1 VHTRINARASYYCFL
16 HIIIKIVCVRWTA
29 LEPLLHVVL
38 PFTALVLGGV
48 KPHKAAPLA
57 VLGIVPD
64 LDALFLVHRS
74 ISHSA
79 VILSLAWAPIL
90 AITYFKPRYRKL
102 GLLVLLSHP
111 VIDMMGSSTP
121 ILWPLLDT
129 SIHISLSLNGK
140 VGEGVSL
147 IPRVEVQRTATVFK
161 QVTSIDYPL
170 FTGEGLTVSLLL
182 LIPLALNLLRER
194 RSAGNAHGIT

>member
-1 VHTRINARASYYCFL
+1 MDCFRASPTRRPPIHSPGPRRSQTTQGSPTSSPRHSTRPGRTIPGAPK
-16 HIIIKIVCVRWTA
+16 HI
-29 LEPLLHVVL
+29 P
-38 PFTALVLGGV
+38 LGGD
-48 KPHKAAPLA
+48 P
-57 VLGIVPD
+57 VPG
-64 LDALFLVHRS
+64 
-74 ISHSA
+74 
-79 VILSLAWAPIL
+79 AWAPIL
-90 AITYFKPRYRKL
+90 AITYFKPRYRKMAAL